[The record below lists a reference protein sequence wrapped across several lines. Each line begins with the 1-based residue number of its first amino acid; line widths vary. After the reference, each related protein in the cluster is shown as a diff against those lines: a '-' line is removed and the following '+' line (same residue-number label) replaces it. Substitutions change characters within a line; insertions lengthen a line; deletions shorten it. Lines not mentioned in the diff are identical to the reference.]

1 MENDTW
7 ANQPPSHKD
16 FERLHSY
23 LVNKNVSIRC
33 FVGNFA
39 FDKSDTHA
47 YYLTPQLKVMRV
59 KTTWE
64 PHNFG
69 HWQKI
74 HWNTVSEF

>member
-1 MENDTW
+1 MEIDTW

-23 LVNKNVSIRC
+23 LVNKNEVIVS

-39 FDKSDTHA
+39 FDRSETYV

-59 KTTWE
+59 NTTWE
-64 PHNFG
+64 SDGFG
-69 HWQKI
+69 NWQKI
-74 HWNTVSEF
+74 HWNTATEF